1 MTPSTSVVIP
11 VYNGQETL
19 ADCLRAL
26 EAQTLPR
33 DRYEIIVIDD
43 GSTDA
48 SASIAE
54 QFGVRLL
61 RQENLRESAAR
72 NAGTR
77 AAQGEWVAFT
87 DADCVPT
94 RTWLASLQQAVEQ
107 NREDRLVLGAAG
119 PIFGYAS
126 RSPAA
131 RFVDLTRGL
140 DTEGHLKHPV
150 FPYAPLGNAM
160 YRREALIQVGGP
172 DERFNHYPGPDLHD
186 RLLKSYGGDFYFEP
200 RAVVFHYHRSTWKAF
215 WRQQYGYG
223 LGYAQFL
230 IHRRDEIAWSAGR
243 ELRAWGPVVRYALG
257 ACWPGRGDGALVR
270 RGNFIKHLAQRMGF
284 VSTYWSRKERER
296 WL

>member
-1 MTPSTSVVIP
+1 MTPSVSVVIP

-26 EAQTLPR
+26 EAQSLPR
-33 DRYEIIVIDD
+33 DRYEIIVVDD

-54 QFGVRLL
+54 QFDVRVL

-94 RTWLASLQQAVEQ
+94 RTWLGSLLQAVDQGQEGQ
-107 NREDRLVLGAAG
+107 AALGAAG

-126 RSPAA
+126 ETPAA

-160 YRREALIQVGGP
+160 YRREALLQVGGP
-172 DERFNHYPGPDLHD
+172 DERFVHYPGPDLHD
-186 RLLKSYGGDFYFEP
+186 RLLKSHGGDFYFEP
-200 RAVVFHYHRSTWKAF
+200 RAVVLHHHRATWREL
-215 WRQQYGYG
+215 WRQQHGYG
-223 LGYAQFL
+223 VGYAQFL
-230 IHRRDEIAWSAGR
+230 IRRRDEIEWSVGR
-243 ELRAWGPVVRYALG
+243 ELRAWGDVARYALA
-257 ACWPGRGDGALVR
+257 ACRPGRGDEALVR
-270 RGNFIKHLAQRMGF
+270 RGNLLKHLAHRLGF
-284 VSTYWSRKERER
+284 VTTYWSREERAR